1 MLYVEG
7 GLVGKKRIVSD
18 ISFTSLSLT
27 IVSAPIISLCLG
39 PSCKVLFSLNTL
51 GWGRPLDRVGFSLN
65 WPILD
70 RVLWYSR
77 LLVGWI
83 SLGWALAGPRFSL
96 FWIFEETSP
105 EQVVVRREV
114 FSVRIGW
121 FSAFSLCGFSLFL
134 ASPITSL
141 FCGPPIFSLFC
152 GGPKFSV
159 FLSRTRGLCSGVTS
173 AARTKWVGSG
183 PLSTPEIEIEG
194 KRKLMMM
201 ILVVM
206 KTVMIIVSMMI
217 MMGDFCHK
225 NRMRWVWSAFYSWN
239 YLRRTASF

>member
-1 MLYVEG
+1 MTPYVRILRNIHCDMAWGLPGNRSHLYAEILSNVICKNVEG

-51 GWGRPLDRVGFSLN
+51 AWGRPLDRVGFSLN

-83 SLGWALAGPRFSL
+83 SLGWVLAGPRFSL
-96 FWIFEETSP
+96 FWIFDETSP
-105 EQVVVRREV
+105 EQVLVRGEV

-121 FSAFSLCGFSLFL
+121 FSAFSLCG
-134 ASPITSL
+134 
-141 FCGPPIFSLFC
+141 
-152 GGPKFSV
+152 
-159 FLSRTRGLCSGVTS
+159 
-173 AARTKWVGSG
+173 
-183 PLSTPEIEIEG
+183 
-194 KRKLMMM
+194 
-201 ILVVM
+201 
-206 KTVMIIVSMMI
+206 
-217 MMGDFCHK
+217 
-225 NRMRWVWSAFYSWN
+225 
-239 YLRRTASF
+239 